1 MAAEQTG
8 ATPRLRTL
16 GTVRGPG
23 EYRPDP
29 ESHLLSTSFRR
40 RPGEDIMHPMFVKL
54 FIETDADDLLAA
66 EEARR
71 RSARRSRRNRPAMA
85 VKAVPRDRSRRPQR

>member
-1 MAAEQTG
+1 MLG
-8 ATPRLRTL
+8 YGPRAD
-16 GTVRGPG
+16 

-29 ESHLLSTSFRR
+29 ESHLLCTSFADAR
-40 RPGEDIMHPMFVKL
+40 GGIMHPMFVKL